1 MPPRRCDPKAPPP
14 GRTCRAAAN
23 DTSYASHM
31 KTLLHL
37 FYALCLI
44 VPVFINACICF
55 ASYRWHAQLRLVMA
69 RELEQLRK
77 GRAG

>member
-1 MPPRRCDPKAPPP
+1 
-14 GRTCRAAAN
+14 
-23 DTSYASHM
+23 M